1 MSKRDET
8 LQSAFSLHRSGNFA
22 EAAKLYRKVIRQDP
36 RQANAL
42 HSLGIIESASGNRAE
57 AAALMARSVALQP
70 ANIEFMQNYATVL
83 CQLGQFE
90 TASGVCLK
98 GLELDPDNVYLL
110 YVAAAA
116 LLQQDRP
123 QDALEKFDALLAREP
138 NHVAGLTER
147 GSVHMALEQYE
158 AARADIDRAIA
169 LQPHYAEAHLNRG
182 ILAGRLGHHSNAVA
196 AFEHTLKLNPNAAN
210 AWLGLG
216 NVFFDQKRASEA
228 LTAIDRA
235 LALAP
240 GAAEAWLGRGNVLF
254 DLRQRG
260 EALEAYDKAL
270 SLRPLLAE
278 AWIGRGN
285 VLFDAGRHEQAL
297 AAYDEALALKPQSA
311 KARAGRGHALAG
323 LKRPDEAITAYG
335 EALAR
340 KGDLVGLQGDRIFAR
355 MQLCD
360 WDGIDV
366 ESDRLLQ
373 AVRAGKAVT
382 SPFNLLVS
390 DASPADQLRC
400 ARSWTG
406 RRYPAQAPL
415 WRGERYVHDRIRI
428 GYVSADFRQ
437 HPVAYLAAGLF
448 GAHDRARFEV
458 IGVSIGA
465 DDGSEI
471 RRRLAHAFDGFIDVA
486 ALGVDDIARR
496 IRAEEIDVLV
506 DLNGFTQ
513 NARPGIFA
521 RRPAP
526 VQVNYLGFPG
536 TMGADYIDYIVADP
550 VLVPPSH
557 HVAYAEK
564 VVTLPHSYMP
574 HDDVGR
580 GISDAG
586 FERAQFGLPDGA
598 FVFCC
603 FNNAYK
609 FNPPAFA
616 SRMRILKAVEGSVLW
631 LSESHPAAMANL
643 RKQAAAAGVA
653 PERLVFATRVAS
665 MADHLARHR
674 LADLFLDTLPYNAH
688 TTASDA
694 LWAGLPVLTEIGKSF
709 AGRVAASLLTAIGLS
724 ELIVQRCEQFES
736 LAIELATAPEK
747 LSSIRERLARNRST
761 TPLFDTKLLARHLE
775 AAYAT
780 MMERSRAGL
789 APEPIQVAPL
799 S

>member
-8 LQSAFSLHRSGNFA
+8 LQRAFSLHRSGNFA
-22 EAAKLYRKVIRQDP
+22 EAGKLYRKVIRQDP
-36 RQANAL
+36 HQANAL
-42 HSLGIIESASGNRAE
+42 HSLGIIESASGNFAE
-57 AAALMARSVALQP
+57 AATLMARSVALQP

-90 TASGVCLK
+90 TASSVCLH
-98 GLELDPDNVYLL
+98 GLALAPGNVYLL

-123 QDALEKFDALLAREP
+123 EDALEKYNALLAREP
-138 NHVAGLTER
+138 DHVAGLTER
-147 GSVHMALEQYE
+147 ASVHMALEQYE
-158 AARADIDRAIA
+158 AARADIARATA
-169 LQPHYAEAHLNRG
+169 LQPNYAQAHLNRG
-182 ILAGRLGHHSNAVA
+182 ILAGRLGHHSEAVA

-216 NVFFDQKRASEA
+216 NVFFDQKRGSEA
-228 LTAIDRA
+228 LAAIDRA

-254 DLRQRG
+254 DLRRAG
-260 EALEAYDKAL
+260 EALAAYDRAL
-270 SLRPLLAE
+270 ALRPALAE

-285 VLFDAGRHEQAL
+285 VLFDAGRHDEAL
-297 AAYDEALALKPQSA
+297 AAYDKALALKPQSA
-311 KARAGRGHALAG
+311 EASAGRGHALAG
-323 LKRPDEAITAYG
+323 LKRPDEAIAAYG

-340 KGDLVGLQGDRIFAR
+340 KPDLVGLQGDRIFAR

-366 ESDRLLQ
+366 ESDRLLR
-373 AVRAGKAVT
+373 AVRAGEAAA

-400 ARSWTG
+400 ARSWTD
-406 RRYPAQAPL
+406 RRYPAQPPL
-415 WRGERYVHDRIRI
+415 WRGERYAHERIRI

-448 GAHDRARFEV
+448 EAHDRARFEV
-458 IGVSIGA
+458 IGFSIGP
-465 DDGSEI
+465 DDGSDI
-471 RRRLAHAFDGFIDVA
+471 RRRLARAFDRFIDVA
-486 ALGVDDIARR
+486 ALGVDEVARR
-496 IRAEEIDVLV
+496 IRAEEVDLLV
-506 DLNGFTQ
+506 DLTGFTQ

-536 TMGADYIDYIVADP
+536 TMGAGYIDYIVADP
-550 VLVPPSH
+550 VLVPRAH
-557 HVAYAEK
+557 HDAYTEK

-574 HDDVGR
+574 HDTAGR
-580 GISDAG
+580 AISDAA

-609 FNPPAFA
+609 LNPRGFA

-631 LSESHPAAMANL
+631 LSESHPAAMAHL
-643 RKQAAAAGVA
+643 RKHAAAAGVA
-653 PERLVFATRVAS
+653 GERLVFATRVAS

-694 LWAGLPVLTEIGKSF
+694 LWTGLPVLTQIGESF
-709 AGRVAASLLTAIGLS
+709 AGRVAASLLTAIGLP
-724 ELIVQRCEQFES
+724 ELIVQRSEQFES
-736 LAIELATAPEK
+736 LAIDLATTPEK
-747 LSSIRERLARNRST
+747 LSAIRGRLAKNRMT
-761 TPLFDTKLLARHLE
+761 APLFDTKLFVRHLE
-775 AAYAT
+775 VAYMT
-780 MMERSRAGL
+780 MMERSRAEL
-789 APEPIQVAPL
+789 PPQPIEVAPQG
-799 S
+799 

>member
-8 LQSAFSLHRSGNFA
+8 LQKAFSLHRSGDFA

-57 AAALMARSVALQP
+57 AVALMARSVALQP

-90 TASGVCLK
+90 TASAVCMK
-98 GLELDPDNVYLL
+98 GLELEAGNIYLL

-123 QDALEKFDALLAREP
+123 QEALLKFDALLAREP
-138 NHVAGLTER
+138 GHVAALTER
-147 GSVHMALEQYE
+147 SSVHMALEQYD
-158 AARADIDRAIA
+158 AAHADVERAIA

-182 ILAGRLGHHSNAVA
+182 ILAGRLGRHDDAVS

-216 NVFFDQKRASEA
+216 NVFFDQKRDQAA
-228 LTAIDRA
+228 LAAFERA

-254 DLRQRG
+254 DLKQG
-260 EALEAYDKAL
+260 EQALGAYDKAL
-270 SLRPLLAE
+270 SLRPSLAE

-285 VLFDAGRHEQAL
+285 VLFDAGRHEEAL
-297 AAYDEALALKPQSA
+297 AAYDKALALKPQSA
-311 KARAGRGHALAG
+311 EANAGRGHALAG

-340 KGDLVGLQGDRIFAR
+340 KRDLIGLQGDRLFTR

-360 WDGIDV
+360 WDGID
-366 ESDRLLQ
+366 EDSDRVLQ
-373 AVRAGKAVT
+373 AVRAGEAVT
-382 SPFNLLVS
+382 SPFNCLVS

-400 ARSWTG
+400 ARSWTD

-415 WRGERYVHDRIRI
+415 WRGERYPHDRIRI

-437 HPVAYLAAGLF
+437 HPVAYLTAGLF
-448 GAHDRARFEV
+448 EAHDRTRFEV
-458 IGVSIGA
+458 IGFSIGP

-471 RRRLAHAFDGFIDVA
+471 RRRLNRGFDKLIDVA
-486 ALGVDDIARR
+486 SLGVDEVARR
-496 IRAEEIDVLV
+496 IRAEEIDLLV

-513 NARPGIFA
+513 NARPAIFA

-536 TMGADYIDYIVADP
+536 TLGADYIDYIVADP

-574 HDDVGR
+574 HDDAGR
-580 GISDAG
+580 AISDAG
-586 FERAQFGLPDGA
+586 FVRAQFGLPEHA

-609 FNPPAFA
+609 FNPHLFA
-616 SRMRILKAVEGSVLW
+616 SRMRILRAVEGSVLW
-631 LSESHPAAMANL
+631 LSESHPSAMANL
-643 RKQAAAAGVA
+643 RKHAAAAGVA

-694 LWAGLPVLTEIGKSF
+694 LWAGLPVLTQIGESF
-709 AGRVAASLLTAIGLS
+709 AGRVAASLLTAIDLP
-724 ELIVQRCEQFES
+724 ELIVQTMQQFES
-736 LAIELATAPEK
+736 LAIELATTRGK
-747 LSSIRERLARNRST
+747 LSQIRERLARNRST
-761 TPLFDTKLLARHLE
+761 TPLFDTNLFTRRLE
-775 AAYAT
+775 SAYAAMT
-780 MMERSRAGL
+780 ERARQGL
-789 APEPIQVAPL
+789 PPQPIRIAP
-799 S
+799 